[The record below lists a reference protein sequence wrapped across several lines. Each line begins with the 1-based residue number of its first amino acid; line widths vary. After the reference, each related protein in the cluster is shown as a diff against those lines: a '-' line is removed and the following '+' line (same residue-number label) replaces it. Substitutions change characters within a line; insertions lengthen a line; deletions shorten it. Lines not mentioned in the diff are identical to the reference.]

1 MEERL
6 IAPGRPFDYR
16 ARDAASLL
24 QAMRSLIPEKLPEW
38 TGHESE
44 ADFGNVLLELFA
56 HAGDIIGYYTD
67 AVANESFLGTA
78 QTRRSVIEHLR
89 LIGYR
94 LSTAAPAS
102 AELTLTIPAA
112 VTGDV
117 VVRKGSAFAT
127 SSQPDAAS
135 VRFEYTGEDDLKI
148 NRADFEDTGGE
159 MVRSPV
165 RIPVEEGR
173 RISDEFLGVSDGTAH
188 QRLPLVH
195 PGLILRPLGAAQ
207 GMAPDLVVESRLPG
221 ETATTSWTLQET
233 LAFSGPGE
241 TDVVVE
247 VDAEDRAEIV
257 FGEKAPDASAQVRAT
272 YRVGGGEH
280 GNVRAD
286 TIRTIVDAP
295 ELSRIGA
302 QVTNLARATGGAARE
317 TIEHAA
323 LHAPKVFRSL
333 RRAVTVGDYE
343 ALALDFAGV
352 GKVRAVATNWNT
364 VTLSVA
370 PQGGGAVSDLLKR
383 NLIAYFED
391 WRPVN
396 TRVEVESVHYVP
408 VFVTAKVDVEAYH
421 SRRRISEQVRQA
433 VRAVLAFDTVGFGEV
448 LYLSKLYE
456 AVEAI
461 SGVAGVLISEFRR
474 PGQAEALPAEG
485 KLVMAG
491 DELPRVPDGTDDF
504 DNHPL
509 TATPADYPDG
519 VQVLAEGGFHEAEGR
534 LP

>member
-1 MEERL
+1 
-6 IAPGRPFDYR
+6 
-16 ARDAASLL
+16 
-24 QAMRSLIPEKLPEW
+24 
-38 TGHESE
+38 
-44 ADFGNVLLELFA
+44 
-56 HAGDIIGYYTD
+56 
-67 AVANESFLGTA
+67 
-78 QTRRSVIEHLR
+78 
-89 LIGYR
+89 
-94 LSTAAPAS
+94 
-102 AELTLTIPAA
+102 
-112 VTGDV
+112 
-117 VVRKGSAFAT
+117 
-127 SSQPDAAS
+127 
-135 VRFEYTGEDDLKI
+135 
-148 NRADFEDTGGE
+148 
-159 MVRSPV
+159 
-165 RIPVEEGR
+165 VEEGR
-173 RISDEFLGVSDGTAH
+173 RISEEFLGVSDGTAH
-188 QRLPLVH
+188 QRHPLVH

-207 GMAPDLVVESRLPG
+207 GVAPDLVVESRLPG
-221 ETATTSWTLQET
+221 ETATTSWTLQDS

-247 VDAEDRAEIV
+247 IDAEDRAELV
-257 FGEKAPDASAQVRAT
+257 FGEKAPVAGAQVRAT
-272 YRVGGGEH
+272 YRVGGGEL
-280 GNVRAD
+280 GNVPAN

-302 QVTNLARATGGAARE
+302 QVTNPARATGGAARE
-317 TIEHAA
+317 TVEHAA

-391 WRPVN
+391 WRPIN
-396 TRVEVESVHYVP
+396 TRIEIETVRYVP
-408 VFVTAKVDVEAYH
+408 VFVTAKVDVDAYH
-421 SRRRISEQVRQA
+421 SRRRTIEQVGQA
-433 VRAVLAFDTVGFGEV
+433 VRTVLAFDAVGFGEV

-461 SGVAGVLISEFRR
+461 SGVAGVLINEFRR

-491 DELPRVPDGTDDF
+491 NELPRVPEGTDDF

-509 TATPADYPDG
+509 TASPADYVDG
-519 VQVLAEGGFHEAEGR
+519 VQVLAEGGFA
-534 LP
+534 